1 MKTKFNI
8 TIILI
13 ATFLFSGCAV
23 SNIGGIYTNK
33 QFVYPNSNITPLGFT
48 KAKKVKVQFLSLNP
62 VSFRKKDYEKVER
75 KALSVYPEADILI
88 NGSADWTA
96 YWVLGPYLVIYK
108 YTLTG
113 EAAKM
118 EVGMQDIGQKTK

>member
-1 MKTKFNI
+1 MKTTNNI
-8 TIILI
+8 IIILVSLF
-13 ATFLFSGCAV
+13 FLSGCAV
-23 SNIGGIYTNK
+23 SNIGGTYTNK

-48 KAKKVKVQFLSLNP
+48 KAKKVKVQLFSLNP
-62 VSFRKKDYEKVER
+62 VSFKKKDYEKVER

-96 YWVLGPYLVIYK
+96 YWILGPYLVIYK

-118 EVGMQDIGQKTK
+118 EVGLQDIGQKSK